1 MNIKLIWRLAILLPI
16 LTFSAVAQQ
25 SYPGYITGFE
35 TTIVNAMTE
44 YRYSASA
51 GKTWWNCKVLLG
63 TIVDFKTKYDWQVS
77 GGCHVETFAPVESV
91 NSLQKRIFSAMNK
104 VFGQPASAIK
114 LSKPYLDTGEK
125 CFRSSLSVAG
135 TFELGSTLT
144 ISFGLY
150 RTQRG
155 PFPPQGA
162 YSMSIAISQ
171 GRPESGKL
179 ISLC

>member
-25 SYPGYITGFE
+25 SYPGYITGFK
-35 TTIVNAMTE
+35 TTINEAMWTFRF
-44 YRYSASA
+44 YASS
-51 GKTWWNCKVLLG
+51 GRMWWYCKAPPEF
-63 TIVDFKTKYDWQVS
+63 IVDFKSKYNWQVS
-77 GGCHVETFAPVESV
+77 GLCHAETDKPLESV
-91 NSLQKRIFSAMNK
+91 KSLQKRIFSAMNK
-104 VFGQPASAIK
+104 VFDVPASAIK
-114 LSKPYLDTGEK
+114 LSSPYLDTGEK

-135 TFELGSTLT
+135 TFKLGSTLT

-150 RTQRG
+150 RTQSG

-179 ISLC
+179 TSFC